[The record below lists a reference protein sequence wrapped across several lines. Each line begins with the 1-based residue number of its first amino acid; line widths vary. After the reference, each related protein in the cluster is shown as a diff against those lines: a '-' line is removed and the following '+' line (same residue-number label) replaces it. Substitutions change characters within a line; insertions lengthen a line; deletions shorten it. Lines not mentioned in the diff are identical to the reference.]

1 MELREI
7 EQSQNGPLGIHQVH
21 PAQRTISRRRLFS
34 AAVGAGGFALT
45 SGLWRLSRVSADE
58 GNCDEEKCFS
68 PLPIPHITSPPGAHF
83 FFPGPVTG
91 DAVPPDPTGAHP
103 GGRDPSLITNFKG
116 FIGEAD
122 VNFSGTGTNTRTG
135 ASATFKFTADIRFM
149 KGMFVE
155 SDEHRHHGAFAF
167 I

>member
-1 MELREI
+1 MNRQES
-7 EQSQNGPLGIHQVH
+7 EQSGGP
-21 PAQRTISRRRLFS
+21 PAARHMHSPHGTISRRSFFS
-34 AAVGAGGFALT
+34 AAAVVGAFAFS
-45 SGLWRLSRVSADE
+45 SGLWRPSRVSADE
-58 GNCDEEKCFS
+58 DNCDEGKCFS

-122 VNFSGTGTNTRTG
+122 VNFSGTGTNTKTG

-149 KGMFVE
+149 KGVFVE
-155 SDEHRHHGAFAF
+155 SDEHRHQGDFVF